1 MTSVINTAYNLEF
14 NLSNVFPATSF
25 QPPANSLL
33 AVALILMVPVYTGH
47 YLGLMIAFSK
57 DYSQPHSIF
66 VSVFFDR
73 IGRTWSLILLTLSFI
88 DVSIA

>member
-33 AVALILMVPVYTGH
+33 AVALILMIPVYTGH
-47 YLGLMIAFSK
+47 HLGLMI
-57 DYSQPHSIF
+57 
-66 VSVFFDR
+66 
-73 IGRTWSLILLTLSFI
+73 TLSE
-88 DVSIA
+88 DNS